1 MGESLGVGAGAARL
15 RTRPAFVGDV
25 QIGGG
30 APVVVQSMTC
40 TDTHDAVATLTQVR
54 ELADAGCD
62 IVRVTVPTQASLE
75 PFARIC
81 EESPVP
87 IVADIHFDYRLAI
100 GAVRAGAAKL
110 RINPGNIGN
119 WDRVDA
125 VIDAAG
131 EAGAAIRIGVNAG
144 SLDEKIAQRSDLSLP
159 EKLVASSLEFVEHFE
174 RRGFSNIVLSAKAH
188 DVPTTIETYRALS
201 RELPAVPLHLGVTEA
216 GTVQQGTI
224 KSSVGLGVLLA
235 EGIGDTMRVSLTASP
250 VEEPPV
256 CWGILSALGLR
267 RRGPEIVSC
276 PTCGRTQVDLI
287 PIAEEV
293 ERRLRDCTKPI
304 SVAVMGCV
312 VNGPGE
318 AGDADVGVAC
328 GRGVG
333 MLFRHGEVIRK
344 VPEAEIVDALM
355 EEIERL

>member
-1 MGESLGVGAGAARL
+1 MAPCAREL
-15 RTRPAFVGDV
+15 TRPVVVGDV

-40 TDTHDAVATLTQVR
+40 TPTTDAASTLAQVR
-54 ELADAGCD
+54 ALAEAGCD
-62 IVRVTVPTQASLE
+62 IVRVSVPTKEALG
-75 PFARIC
+75 PFGVVCR
-81 EESPVP
+81 ESPVP

-100 GAVRAGAAKL
+100 GAVQAGAAKL
-110 RINPGNIGN
+110 RINPGNIGD

-144 SLDEKIAQRSDLSLP
+144 SLDRNIAERDDLTQP
-159 EKLVASSLEFVEHFE
+159 EKLVASSLEFIEHFE
-174 RRGFSNIVLSAKAH
+174 NRGFADIVLSAKAH
-188 DVPTTIETYRALS
+188 SVLTTLDTYRALS
-201 RELPAVPLHLGVTEA
+201 REIPHVPLHLGVTEA

-224 KSSVGLGVLLA
+224 KSSVGLGILLS
-235 EGIGDTMRVSLTASP
+235 EGIGDTMRVSLTADP

-267 RRGPEIVSC
+267 RRGPELVSC

-287 PIAEEV
+287 GLAERV
-293 ERRLRDCTKPI
+293 SDRLKTCDKPI

-318 AGDADVGVAC
+318 ASDADVGVAC

-333 MLFRHGEVIRK
+333 MVFRHGEVIRK
-344 VPEAEIVDALM
+344 VPEAQIVDALM
-355 EEIERL
+355 EEIDKL

>member
-1 MGESLGVGAGAARL
+1 MQVIAREL
-15 RTRPAFVGDV
+15 TRRVMVGDV
-25 QIGGG
+25 PIGGG

-40 TDTHDAVATLTQVR
+40 TPTTDADATLAQVR
-54 ELADAGCD
+54 ALAEAGCD
-62 IVRVTVPTQASLE
+62 LVRVTVPSKDALE
-75 PFARIC
+75 PFARVC
-81 EESPVP
+81 DESPVP

-110 RINPGNIGN
+110 RINPGNIGD
-119 WDRVDA
+119 WGRVDA

-144 SLDEKIAQRSDLSLP
+144 SLDKAIAERDDLSQP
-159 EKLVASSLEFVEHFE
+159 EKLVASSLQFVEHFE
-174 RRGFSNIVLSAKAH
+174 RRGFTDIVLSAKAH
-188 DVPTTIETYRALS
+188 SVPTTLDTYRALS
-201 RELPAVPLHLGVTEA
+201 REIPHVPLHLGVTEA

-224 KSSVGLGVLLA
+224 KSAVGLGILLS
-235 EGIGDTMRVSLTASP
+235 EGIGDTMRVSLTADP

-256 CWGILSALGLR
+256 CWGILQALGLR
-267 RRGPEIVSC
+267 RRGPELVSC

-287 PIAEEV
+287 GLAEEV
-293 ERRLRDCTKPI
+293 GERLKGCSKPI

-318 AGDADVGVAC
+318 ASDADVGVAC

-333 MLFRHGEVIRK
+333 MVFRHGEVIHK
-344 VPEAEIVDALM
+344 VPEDQIVDALM
-355 EEIERL
+355 EEIDRL

>member
-1 MGESLGVGAGAARL
+1 MQGLARE
-15 RTRPAFVGDV
+15 RTRRVMVGSV
-25 QIGGG
+25 PLGGG
-30 APVVVQSMTC
+30 SPVVVQSMTC
-40 TDTHDAVATLTQVR
+40 TPTVDADATLAQVNA
-54 ELADAGCD
+54 LADAGCD
-62 IVRVTVPTQASLE
+62 LVRVTVPSREALG
-75 PFARIC
+75 PFERIC
-81 EESPVP
+81 RESPVP

-110 RINPGNIGN
+110 RINPGNIGD
-119 WDRVDA
+119 WERVDA

-144 SLDEKIAQRSDLSLP
+144 SLDKRIAERDDLTQP

-174 RRGFSNIVLSAKAH
+174 SRGFDDIVLSAKAH
-188 DVPTTIETYRALS
+188 SVPTTIETYRALS
-201 RELPAVPLHLGVTEA
+201 RELPHVPLHLGVTEA

-224 KSSVGLGVLLA
+224 KSAVGLGVLLA
-235 EGIGDTMRVSLTASP
+235 EGIGDTMRVSLTADP

-256 CWGILSALGLR
+256 CWGILQSLGLR
-267 RRGPEIVSC
+267 RRGPELVSC

-287 PIAEEV
+287 GLAEEV
-293 ERRLRDCTKPI
+293 AERLKGCSKPI

-318 AGDADVGVAC
+318 ASDADVGVAC

-333 MLFRHGEVIRK
+333 MVFRHGEVIRK
-344 VPEAEIVDALM
+344 VPEAQIVDALM
-355 EEIERL
+355 EEIDRL